1 MKTGKQFKFKR
12 QIKEN
17 KKKMTNQNKMIRL
30 TINKMRIRKKM
41 IEMKMKIMLR
51 LKSLKLKIQTKTLKV
66 ENL

>member
-17 KKKMTNQNKMIRL
+17 KKTMTNQNKMIRL